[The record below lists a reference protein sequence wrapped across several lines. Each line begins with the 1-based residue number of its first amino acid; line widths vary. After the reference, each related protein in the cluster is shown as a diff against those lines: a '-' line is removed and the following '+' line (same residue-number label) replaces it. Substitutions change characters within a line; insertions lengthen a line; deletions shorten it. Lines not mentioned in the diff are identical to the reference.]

1 MSYNTYPGWHARG
14 LARDL
19 MGFHVRR
26 IASAKARATEARA
39 ILEDMVRVL
48 PDPESAYGR
57 ILSRESGRSA
67 VSDSYVFHE
76 HLEEENHPV
85 YFHQF
90 AERASRKGLSY
101 LRQGAV
107 ARPLRRH
114 LARGESGDRRHGRR
128 TRWTAS
134 NISTSSATGR
144 SGDPCSATTASRGR
158 RLPPAEPVHAMHI
171 STLARPVSEAPDV
184 HSTEREEFRAA
195 DGIARLSTN
204 QPFIKATL
212 VVLFRFYPRALSF
225 ELLWDEV
232 QSLLRQGPAPLAPD
246 AGHDRDRLAD
256 LMLQCFGSNLVELH
270 LHPPRIAAEPGER
283 PLASPLAR
291 LQAESDAR
299 ITNLCLRHVASERL
313 RPPGAPPPRR
323 RPRPRARSSKPCKRP
338 IANDT
343 FTIQRGDEPV
353 HDPGQVRDVL
363 GEGVEA
369 SLERMARLALFPRET
384 EEKAR

>member
-39 ILEDMVRVL
+39 ILEEHGPRA
-48 PDPESAYGR
+48 PGP
-57 ILSRESGRSA
+57 RERLRTHPLARGGALRA

-101 LRQGAV
+101 FGEARSLGLFDGISPEAKAAIEGWSEDPLDREQYLDFLCNRTFRRSLLCHADV
-107 ARPLRRH
+107 AR
-114 LARGESGDRRHGRR
+114 
-128 TRWTAS
+128 TAAPS
-134 NISTSSATGR
+134 
-144 SGDPCSATTASRGR
+144 
-158 RLPPAEPVHAMHI
+158 AEPVRTMHI

-184 HSTEREEFRAA
+184 HSTEEGGVPRGRRDRSTLDEPSLHQGDPGGPLPVLPAHLVLRRVVGRGPVAA
-195 DGIARLSTN
+195 PART
-204 QPFIKATL
+204 
-212 VVLFRFYPRALSF
+212 
-225 ELLWDEV
+225 
-232 QSLLRQGPAPLAPD
+232 GPASPD
-246 AGHDRDRLAD
+246 AGHDRDRLAA
-256 LMLQCFGSNLVELH
+256 LVLQCFGSNLVELH

-299 ITNLCLRHVASERL
+299 ITNLCLRHVEVSDFDRL
-313 RPPGAPPPRR
+313 VLRLLDGDHDRGAIVESLQE
-323 RPRPRARSSKPCKRP
+323 AV
-338 IANDT
+338 ANDT

-353 HDPGQVRDVL
+353 RDPEQVRDVL
-363 GEGVEA
+363 GQGVEA
-369 SLERMARLALFPRET
+369 SLERMARLALFPREI
-384 EEKAR
+384 EENAR